1 MKKIKIA
8 AATENKNK
16 LREFKEIFNEMGF
29 DAEVFSARELGM
41 GEFPPEDA
49 DSFDG
54 NAAIKAKALHN
65 HLQTNGHDDYVVL
78 ADDSGI
84 TAEALGGAPGVYSA
98 RYAGEHGDDEKN
110 NDKLLAELSSVPL
123 EKRTARF
130 VSVVTC
136 VFPDGRKFT
145 VRGEC
150 EGKIG
155 FEPKG
160 TNGFGYD
167 PYFISELGVMAELT
181 SEQKD
186 SISHRGKALKLFK
199 QELKKYIKINEE

>member
-16 LREFKEIFNEMGF
+16 LREFKEIFSEMGF

-65 HLQTNGHDDYVVL
+65 HLKANGHGDYVVL

-98 RYAGEHGDDEKN
+98 RYAGENATDDEN
-110 NDKLLAELSSVPL
+110 LDKLLEEL
-123 EKRTARF
+123 EKTGDKERKGAY
-130 VSVVTC
+130 VC
-136 VFPDGRKFT
+136 VICAVMPEGNVLFEEGRMEGVI
-145 VRGEC
+145 VRERA
-150 EGKIG
+150 
-155 FEPKG
+155 G
-160 TNGFGYD
+160 TGGFGYD
-167 PYFISELGVMAELT
+167 PVFFTEVYGKTAAQLT
-181 SEQKD
+181 PEQKNA
-186 SISHRGKALKLFK
+186 ISHRGIALRNMCKRVL
-199 QELKKYIKINEE
+199 EI